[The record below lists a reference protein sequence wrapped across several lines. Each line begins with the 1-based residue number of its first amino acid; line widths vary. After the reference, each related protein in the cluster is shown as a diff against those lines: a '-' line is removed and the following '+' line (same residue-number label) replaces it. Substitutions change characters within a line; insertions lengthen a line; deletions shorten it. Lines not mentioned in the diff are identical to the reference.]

1 MTTEENRFI
10 MIATKQ
16 KSSKGGKIVEKYLTC
31 EEVAQKYGVKVI
43 TVWAWIREK
52 KLPAIRIGKG
62 YRITPED
69 LAAFEA
75 ARKTK

>member
-1 MTTEENRFI
+1 M
-10 MIATKQ
+10 
-16 KSSKGGKIVEKYLTC
+16 EKYLSC
-31 EEVAQKYGVKVI
+31 EQVAEKYGVKVI

-69 LAAFEA
+69 LAEFEA